1 MPILNGGQDVFSM
14 NIASIDV
21 RDIGRLKFCRIVY
34 EVLIMDKDICSLS
47 NCWNKTLSER
57 AVKYSTYWF
66 CDGVREF
73 FKIQFGMASGPMTWI
88 YRCWKAV
95 FPVHLM

>member
-1 MPILNGGQDVFSM
+1 
-14 NIASIDV
+14 
-21 RDIGRLKFCRIVY
+21 
-34 EVLIMDKDICSLS
+34 MDRDICSLS

-73 FKIQFGMASGPMTWI
+73 FKIQFGIGMASGPMTLDI
-88 YRCWKAV
+88 LVLESCISTPSDVMMNLSRIGS
-95 FPVHLM
+95 